1 MICFG
6 CLEDKTVKN
15 GYCPKCTKL
24 LFNGISPKP
33 LSFDKVGFYKERSEM
48 ASRMSISG
56 VQDKL
61 SLRFE
66 KETLVPT
73 AIQGKYILKPIP
85 NMAQRGVDKLIDIAA
100 NEHVCMR
107 LSKDVF
113 KINTAECGL
122 IRFSDGE
129 LAYLTKRFDY
139 VNETT
144 KYDQEDFA
152 AILNVTPFNSG
163 KDYKYDAR
171 SYLDCANKIRELLP
185 AYMPALEEF
194 FKRIVLNYLIGNADA
209 HLKNFSIYRVPG
221 KNDYQLTPNYD
232 VLNTRYHIKNENTD
246 TGLILNNEDTST
258 YEAVGFYT
266 YADFKQFADLIHL
279 PNVRFQKIIAFC
291 EESTPAVESLI
302 NRSFLSDEAKEF
314 FVKFYKERLHKR
326 LLYIPRT

>member
-1 MICFG
+1 MICLG

-15 GYCPKCTKL
+15 GYCSKCTKL

-33 LSFDKVGFYKERSEM
+33 LSFDKVGFYKERSEI
-48 ASRMSISG
+48 AGRMSISG

-66 KETLVPT
+66 QEALVPT
-73 AIQGKYILKPIP
+73 AVQGKYILKPIP
-85 NMAQRGVDKLIDIAA
+85 NMAQNGVDKLADIAT

-152 AILNVTPFNSG
+152 AIMNITPANSG
-163 KDYKYDAR
+163 KDYKYNAR

-194 FKRIVLNYLIGNADA
+194 FKRIVFNYLIGNADA

-232 VLNTRYHIKNENTD
+232 VLNTRYHIKNENAD
-246 TGLILNNEDTST
+246 TGLILNNDDTST
-258 YEAVGFYT
+258 YNAVGFYT

-279 PNVRFQKIIAFC
+279 PPVRFQKIIAFC
-291 EESTPAVESLI
+291 EESTPVVESLI

-314 FVKFYKERLHKR
+314 FVKFYTDRLHKR